1 MTPLPHSLK
10 RGDCTY
16 PIEAG
21 TMFRLK
27 TKRVLFNHKAK
38 ITLEHE
44 VFMWIQ
50 KYYKPHKIRGKL
62 RHQRRKVRLWVCKM
76 PTLTQYF
83 HSHILTE
90 QPIALETVISR
101 LHLYGYEV
109 LKTGL
114 PFYHRDRYDTR
125 CYHVP
130 YVIAGL
136 VTETDI
142 GKKR

>member
-1 MTPLPHSLK
+1 MTPLPYSLK
-10 RGDCTY
+10 RGDTKY
-16 PIEAG
+16 PVEVG

-27 TKRVLFNHKAK
+27 QKRILWNYKAK
-38 ITLEHE
+38 IGLEHE

-50 KYYKPHKIRGKL
+50 KYYKPHKRKT
-62 RHQRRKVRLWVCKM
+62 RPQRIKVRLWMCKM
-76 PTLTQYF
+76 PVLAQHF
-83 HSHILTE
+83 HCHILTE
-90 QPIALETVISR
+90 QPINLDTVMR
-101 LHLYGYEV
+101 RMQVFGYEV

-125 CYHVP
+125 CYHEP

-142 GKKR
+142 GKEK

>member
-1 MTPLPHSLK
+1 MTPIPHSLK
-10 RGDCTY
+10 KGDSTY
-16 PIEAG
+16 PVEAG

-27 TKRVLFNHKAK
+27 KKMTIYNHKAK
-38 ITLEHE
+38 LTLEHE
-44 VFMWIQ
+44 VFIWIQ
-50 KYYKPHKIRGKL
+50 KYYKPHKKKKGDRV
-62 RHQRRKVRLWVCKM
+62 QRSKVRLWTCKL
-76 PTLTQYF
+76 PLLPQHF

-90 QPIALETVISR
+90 QPINIETVIRR

-114 PFYHRDRYDTR
+114 PFHRLNRYDTR

-142 GKKR
+142 GKRG

>member
-1 MTPLPHSLK
+1 MTPLPYSTK
-10 RGDCTY
+10 RGDCIY

-21 TMFRLK
+21 TMYRLK
-27 TKRVLFNHKAK
+27 KKRTFFNYKARL
-38 ITLEHE
+38 TLEHE
-44 VFMWIQ
+44 IFLWIQ
-50 KYYKPHKIRGKL
+50 KYYKPHKKGR
-62 RHQRRKVRLWVCKM
+62 RVQRSKVRLWTCKL
-76 PTLTQYF
+76 PLLPQYF
-83 HSHILTE
+83 HEHILTE
-90 QPIALETVISR
+90 QPINIETVIR
-101 LHLYGYEV
+101 MLRLYGYEV

-142 GKKR
+142 GKRK